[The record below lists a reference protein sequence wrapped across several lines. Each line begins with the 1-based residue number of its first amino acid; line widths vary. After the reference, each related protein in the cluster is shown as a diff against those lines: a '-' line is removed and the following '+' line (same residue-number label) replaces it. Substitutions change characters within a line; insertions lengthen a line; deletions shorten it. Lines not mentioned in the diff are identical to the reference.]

1 MVAVD
6 EQHYTLCHHAD
17 QVPVLA
23 ATVRTAGVD
32 TADTHRVV
40 LEMRDVSKTF
50 RQQRHDVPALVG
62 VDLGLE
68 EGETLGLVGESG
80 SGKSTL
86 AKTMLGIHAPDAGGE
101 VEIEGHGVAGLTNNR
116 STDERRAVQMI
127 FQNPDSALN
136 RNWTVRRI
144 LKRSVTKLTGLKG
157 AEADRRVEQLAESLR
172 LSPRHLDLK
181 PRQLSGGLKQRVAI
195 ARAFA
200 GDPRIVVCDEP
211 TSALDVSV
219 QAAILNVLAD
229 LQAGDRTSYLFIS
242 HDLGVVRYLSDRIAV
257 MYLGRIME
265 LGTTEQIFDG
275 PNHPYTEALLSAVP
289 SVDGEAEQRIPLS
302 GEIPSPANPPAG
314 CVFHTRCHRF
324 VSGLC
329 DVVEPVT
336 IELGTGTHLA
346 VPSRRRGAV
355 APVRAFGGCN
365 PVGVVD
371 ASAVRW
377 SLQ

>member
-1 MVAVD
+1 
-6 EQHYTLCHHAD
+6 
-17 QVPVLA
+17 
-23 ATVRTAGVD
+23 
-32 TADTHRVV
+32 
-40 LEMRDVSKTF
+40 MRDVSKTF
-50 RQQRHDVPALVG
+50 KQQRHDVPALVG

-80 SGKSTL
+80 SGKTTL
-86 AKTMLGIHAPDAGGE
+86 AKTMLGIHAPDAGGQ
-101 VEIEGHGVAGLTNNR
+101 VAIEGHGVAGLTTKR
-116 STDERRAVQMI
+116 TSDERRAVQMI

-144 LKRSVTKLTGLKG
+144 LKRSVTKLTGLTG
-157 AEADRRVEQLAESLR
+157 AAADKRVDELAESLR
-172 LSPRHLDLK
+172 LSQRHLDLK

-265 LGTTEQIFDG
+265 LGTTEADLRRTQPSLHRG
-275 PNHPYTEALLSAVP
+275 AAVGRAERGRR
-289 SVDGEAEQRIPLS
+289 GEAAD
-302 GEIPSPANPPAG
+302 PAHG
-314 CVFHTRCHRF
+314 
-324 VSGLC
+324 
-329 DVVEPVT
+329 
-336 IELGTGTHLA
+336 
-346 VPSRRRGAV
+346 
-355 APVRAFGGCN
+355 
-365 PVGVVD
+365 
-371 ASAVRW
+371 
-377 SLQ
+377 

>member
-1 MVAVD
+1 M
-6 EQHYTLCHHAD
+6 
-17 QVPVLA
+17 
-23 ATVRTAGVD
+23 
-32 TADTHRVV
+32 
-40 LEMRDVSKTF
+40 SKTF

-80 SGKSTL
+80 SGKTTL
-86 AKTMLGIHAPDAGGE
+86 AKTMLGIHAPDAGGQ
-101 VEIEGHGVAGLTNNR
+101 VEIEGQGVAGLTTNR
-116 STDERRAVQMI
+116 TADERRAVQMI

-144 LKRSVTKLTGLKG
+144 LKRSVTKLTGLRG
-157 AEADRRVEQLAESLR
+157 AAADKRVDELADSLR

-229 LQAGDRTSYLFIS
+229 LQAGDRRPSYLFIS

-265 LGTTEQIFDG
+265 LGTTSRSS
-275 PNHPYTEALLSAVP
+275 TVP
-289 SVDGEAEQRIPLS
+289 T
-302 GEIPSPANPPAG
+302 
-314 CVFHTRCHRF
+314 TRTPRPC
-324 VSGLC
+324 C
-329 DVVEPVT
+329 
-336 IELGTGTHLA
+336 
-346 VPSRRRGAV
+346 RRC
-355 APVRAFGGCN
+355 RAWT
-365 PVGVVD
+365 
-371 ASAVRW
+371 AR
-377 SLQ
+377 